1 MSIAEPSDLLRTA
14 GGIKFSE
21 QGFKDTAAQLNSS
34 LLVISVIA
42 VLIPAGYSAAFSS
55 TQGNE
60 AEKAAILSMSRGI
73 SIILL
78 LICTSVPHQ
87 FASSSRSLLFSL
99 TDGAYLVFQLF
110 THQHLYAEGR
120 TEESEAIGEGRL
132 VYGLGDRRVM
142 RPAKSVRKPRALEED
157 LDDEEE
163 EEEIPTLSLWAALI
177 LLTIVTVRCASS
189 LKLTPSRSLN
199 RNAADPALLCRSSS
213 PSPPSSSSRPS
224 TVSPTLTP
232 KSRSSGLDLSF
243 FPSSETL
250 PR

>member
-1 MSIAEPSDLLRTA
+1 MCFFAGKRTCFLSTAPSSPLTFFRIA

-60 AEKAAILSMSRGI
+60 EEKAAILSMSRGI

-78 LICTSVPHQ
+78 LICRS
-87 FASSSRSLLFSL
+87 ASQPEVRSHPCSHLRPI

-120 TEESEAIGEGRL
+120 TEEADAIGEGRL

-177 LLTIVTVRCASS
+177 LLTIVTVSQAC
-189 LKLTPSRSLN
+189 
-199 RNAADPALLCRSSS
+199 
-213 PSPPSSSSRPS
+213 
-224 TVSPTLTP
+224 
-232 KSRSSGLDLSF
+232 LSEF
-243 FPSSETL
+243 VI
-250 PR
+250 RRH